1 MNCWV
6 ISPNVL
12 NKPYEPVEDFIKLID
27 KEHIAL
33 IGWNE
38 NESLGYNFKNTI
50 ELNDLIIIAQGAN
63 RQKRNFF
70 AGLVNS
76 EAYKYKYEG
85 YTYVGYTFRCIKK
98 FY

>member
-1 MNCWV
+1 MNYWV

-12 NKPYEPVEDFIKLID
+12 NNPYEPVEDFIKLIE

-33 IGWNE
+33 IGWHE
-38 NESLGYNFKNTI
+38 NKRLGYNFKNTI

-63 RQKRNFF
+63 FQKRNFF

-76 EAYKYKYEG
+76 EAYK
-85 YTYVGYTFRCIKK
+85 F
-98 FY
+98 